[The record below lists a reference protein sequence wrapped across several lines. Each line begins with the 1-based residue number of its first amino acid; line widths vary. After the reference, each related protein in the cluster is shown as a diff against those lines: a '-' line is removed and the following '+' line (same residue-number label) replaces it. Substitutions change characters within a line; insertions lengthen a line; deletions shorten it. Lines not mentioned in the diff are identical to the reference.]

1 MKTQQ
6 QQHSERAL
14 ALKQATRPELFPGQ
28 DDRDVLL
35 SREEVAAYLR
45 CSLPTLELW
54 AKNGEGPRVVR
65 CGRAIRYRLAD
76 VRAFVEAGAS
86 SAKQPA

>member
-6 QQHSERAL
+6 ERAL
-14 ALKQATRPELFPGQ
+14 DTRRPELFPGQ

-35 SREEVAAYLR
+35 SREEVCAYLR

-54 AKNGEGPRVVR
+54 ARNGEGPVVVR
-65 CGRAIRYRLAD
+65 VGRSVRYRLSD
-76 VRAFVEAGAS
+76 VRAFIDAGAS
-86 SAKQPA
+86 SIKQSA

>member
-1 MKTQQ
+1 MKTQ
-6 QQHSERAL
+6 HERVPG
-14 ALKQATRPELFPGQ
+14 TRHPGLFPGQ

-54 AKNGEGPRVVR
+54 ARNGDGPKVVR
-65 CGRAIRYRLAD
+65 VGRAIRYRLSD
-76 VRAFVEAGAS
+76 VRSFVEAGAN
-86 SAKQPA
+86 SAKQSA

>member
-1 MKTQQ
+1 MLKT
-6 QQHSERAL
+6 RAGDIVGG
-14 ALKQATRPELFPGQ
+14 APGLFPGQ

-54 AKNGEGPRVVR
+54 QRNGGGPRVVR
-65 CGRAIRYRLAD
+65 VGRGVRYRLSD
-76 VRAFVEAGAS
+76 VRAFIEAGAD
-86 SAKQPA
+86 SAKSA